1 MRIINVSAIL
11 VPLKVLTLIVMH
23 NGMTQFI
30 QLALSNGVPLD
41 TLVLVLILPIIV
53 TVIAFF
59 RQVIGIKAFGIYTP
73 AIITFALLATNQI
86 KYGITIFITV
96 IAVGTLTRFLLKHF
110 RLLYLPRVAIMIT
123 IVGFS
128 ILLLLF
134 VGGTYNRTGL
144 ASVSIFPILIMIT
157 LVEKFIAVQIEK
169 GNRAAVI
176 LSFETLLISVIGYYI
191 ASWPFLIKTI
201 LNYPWLSLLTVPV
214 NIFLGKWTGVRLSE
228 YFRFRQIIKSK

>member
-1 MRIINVSAIL
+1 MN
-11 VPLKVLTLIVMH
+11 
-23 NGMTQFI
+23 QFI
-30 QLALSNGVPLD
+30 SLAIANGIPLD

-73 AIITFALLATNQI
+73 AIITFAFLAANQI

-96 IAVGTLTRFLLKHF
+96 IAVGTLTRYVLKKI

-144 ASVSIFPILIMIT
+144 ANVSIFPILIMIT

-169 GNRAAVI
+169 GNRAAII
-176 LSFETLLISVIGYYI
+176 LSFETLFISVVGYYI
-191 ASWPFLIKTI
+191 ASWPLLISII
-201 LNYPWLSLLTVPV
+201 LQYPWISLLTIPINV
-214 NIFLGKWTGVRLSE
+214 FLGKWTGLRISE
-228 YFRFRQIIKSK
+228 YFRFRQIIKSP